1 MRELIIEQMQAGID
15 LRQTCLESL
24 QTPLMQAASQMVHC
38 LQSGGKVLACG
49 NGGSASDAM
58 HFVAELVN
66 RFEVNRPALAA
77 IALVNDASVM
87 TSIANDFE
95 FNAVFSR
102 QIEALGRKDDVLLG
116 ISTSGN
122 SQNVRRAMQTA
133 NSLGMQT
140 IALTGHDGGVMAKE
154 EGLSTSIH
162 IPCASTARVQEMHI
176 TCLHILCAIIDRQM
190 FGK

>member
-1 MRELIIEQMQAGID
+1 MRDLIVEQMQAGIE
-15 LRQTCLESL
+15 LRQKCQESL
-24 QTPLMQAASQMVHC
+24 QEPLIQAAEQMIQC
-38 LQSGGKVLACG
+38 LQSGGKILACG

-95 FNAVFSR
+95 FNRVFSR
-102 QIEALGRKDDVLLG
+102 QTEALGRKDDVLLG

-122 SQNVRRAMQTA
+122 SQNVLQAMHTA
-133 NSLGMQT
+133 SNLGMHT
-140 IALTGHDGGVMAKE
+140 IALTGHDGGSMASF
-154 EGLSTSIH
+154 EGVSTSIH
-162 IPCASTARVQEMHI
+162 VDCGSTARVQEMHI
-176 TCLHILCAIIDRQM
+176 TCLHILCSIMDRRM
-190 FGK
+190 FGI

>member
-1 MRELIIEQMQAGID
+1 
-15 LRQTCLESL
+15 
-24 QTPLMQAASQMVHC
+24 
-38 LQSGGKVLACG
+38 
-49 NGGSASDAM
+49 M

-102 QIEALGRKDDVLLG
+102 QIEALGRKDDVLLA

-122 SQNVRRAMQTA
+122 SQNVLKAMQTA
-133 NSLGMQT
+133 NSLAMNT
-140 IALTGHDGGVMAKE
+140 IALTGHDGGAMAKE
-154 EGLSTSIH
+154 KNLSTSIH

-176 TCLHILCAIIDRQM
+176 TCLHILCSIIDRQM
-190 FGK
+190 FGT